1 MLKKFSSEIFQ
12 KMYSFFSPELQLIT
26 VLPFFRNSY
35 TSWSTSFIPLKLC
48 VGFSIVD
55 SVSFFQQKAWTLWLL
70 NIILPFKIKT
80 IEKPH
85 TLLLPNLWFLSCNKK
100 FESSKLWVGHIFS
113 IVTVEEIFD
122 IPLLRARLHETRSE
136 LKAVWNIKPFWNV
149 VQFTW
154 QFTWTLQCSNFP
166 NNSKTLLHMC
176 KWYLLI
182 HANLIIAKQRLCY
195 WLLFKQ

>member
-1 MLKKFSSEIFQ
+1 MVKPLLMRKKGKGLRINWRLSTILETINKIVQSYILWYVKVNIFWKFIQCIVHWDKKMLKKFSSEIFQ

-35 TSWSTSFIPLKLC
+35 TSWSKSFIPLKLC

-55 SVSFFQQKAWTLWLL
+55 SVSFFRQKAWTLWLL

-100 FESSKLWVGHIFS
+100 FESSKFWVGHIFS
-113 IVTVEEIFD
+113 IVTVE
-122 IPLLRARLHETRSE
+122 
-136 LKAVWNIKPFWNV
+136 
-149 VQFTW
+149 
-154 QFTWTLQCSNFP
+154 
-166 NNSKTLLHMC
+166 
-176 KWYLLI
+176 
-182 HANLIIAKQRLCY
+182 
-195 WLLFKQ
+195 